1 MKELDPK
8 KRMEICKKCV
18 YLVKG
23 AICWKCKCVLA
34 AKTRVRWSDCP
45 MGYWVKSKENE

>member
-18 YLVKG
+18 YLFAG
-23 AICWKCKCVLA
+23 NICKACGCVMA
-34 AKTRVRWSDCP
+34 AKTKVKWANCP
-45 MGYWVKSKENE
+45 KNKWIVSKDDD